1 MADLRERKKQ
11 ATRRRIAEEALQLFS
26 EHGYATTTTERIAAA
41 ANVSPRTVFRYF
53 PAKSDLVFHHEQA
66 WMEIFETEAAEG
78 SPDEGTEAKLP

>member
-66 WMEIFETEAAEG
+66 WIG
-78 SPDEGTEAKLP
+78 SSPGASCGRHVAPSPSE